1 MASLIK
7 IRRDS
12 STNWTAINPVLA
24 IGEPGYETN
33 TKLLK
38 IGDGESQWSALPYS
52 SGSLDETDPIFSAS
66 PAGSITSTNI
76 TNWDTAY
83 DWGDHS
89 LAGYLTTYTESDP
102 VFTASAAAGI
112 TSTNITN
119 WDTAYGWGDHSL
131 AGYLTT
137 YTETDPV
144 FLASP
149 SSNITSTNI
158 TNWDTAYG
166 WGDHSLAGYL
176 TTETNNLSSAVTW
189 VNVPNANITESS
201 VTQHQAALSITES
214 QITDLQSYLTSYT
227 ETDTLA
233 TVTGRGATTATAI
246 SLTNSTASTSTS
258 TGALIV
264 TGGVGIA
271 GNLNVGGTV
280 TLSAATNT
288 ITTSGN
294 GQLNIR
300 TTDRTD
306 SFSRNILITTG
317 SSTTSTSGDII
328 IATGMPAAGEQ
339 SGDISLTPS
348 NSTQVSGNVTVRGGD
363 STGPAGAVGGGSLA
377 GRGGNITIR
386 GGDNTYT
393 ETVGQMDG
401 GDVYIT
407 GGSISNTSSDTFA
420 VKNPGS
426 VYINAGTSGTGGTI
440 NAGSIYIGD
449 ATPSGTF
456 DPIAIRIGNS
466 LITTRIFS
474 ATNITNETAST
485 SASTGALT
493 VSGGA
498 GIGENLNVGGNL
510 VVTGDLTINGTTTTI
525 NATTITVDDK
535 NIELGSVATPTN
547 TTADGGGIT
556 LKGSTDK
563 TFNWVNASSAWTSSE
578 HLNLLTG
585 KEYKINNTTVLSS
598 TQVLGKGFTNA
609 AGEIVTTDG
618 TQTLSNKTLS
628 GGSASN
634 LTGLGFQTGTVID
647 EFSTDSTL
655 SGDSNSAVPTEAA
668 VKGYVDTALSG
679 YIVSEADT
687 LATVTGR
694 GATTGTDITLGNGTT
709 TSNTYFGASTTNYLI
724 SSGNGSMR
732 FKTKDQTTTSG
743 KNIHLE
749 GGNTSSPDSFAGSI
763 LLNAGNGTGTDGEGG
778 SVSAE
783 GGDGT
788 FAGGITLTGGTSNA
802 LFSGTST
809 GGSITIKGGV
819 SSVTSGAAVGGSVT
833 IQGGG
838 SPFADGATKIG
849 GDVYIS
855 GGGISGSNTIRYG
868 NIYVGATQSGSSSG
882 TQEVHIG
889 NAGSKNYLK
898 GITEY
903 STSTEVLN
911 TKTGATGTVV
921 HNFTEGNI
929 WYHSSIA
936 ANFTSNFTNIPTTN
950 NRTIVCTLILNQGS
964 TAYVPNAV
972 QIDGVAQTINWTGSV
987 GVPAGDAN
995 DVNIAT
1001 FVLIRQS
1008 STWQVLGSIVNNP
1021 AAPSASTLQD
1031 VTTAGASTSN
1041 AVSITNATAS
1051 TSTTTGALT
1060 VAGGVGIGGSIYTGS
1075 TLYGTANTFNIAAA
1089 PGAGLGGNG
1098 KNITISSGAAP
1109 DTGTDAGT
1117 ITLQGGAG
1125 FTGSSTAGNINIIGG
1140 DAPFLGLGGSIT
1152 LTAGLGN
1159 SGGTAGK
1166 VLINRNTASTS
1177 TTTGAL
1183 VVSGGV
1189 GIAGDLFVGGAIAGY
1204 APLNSPIFEGTA
1216 QLEAAT
1222 FTGTVTMQQSVEKF
1236 VNPGIVAGAVAL
1248 NFTEAAV
1255 SVITP
1260 DNSNF
1265 TADIFNVPTT
1275 NNRTISLALILVQG
1289 ATAYIPNAVLIN
1301 GSSQTIL
1308 WQGGAA
1314 PTGNANK
1321 RDIVSFTLIRKDSA
1335 WTVLG
1340 SLSTYG

>member
-66 PAGSITSTNI
+66 PAGSITTANI
-76 TNWDTAY
+76 NDWDTAY
-83 DWGDHS
+83 DWGDHAS
-89 LAGYLTTYTESDP
+89 AGYLTTYNETDP

-119 WDTAYGWGDHSL
+119 WNTAYGWGDHSL
-131 AGYLTT
+131 AGYLTSF
-137 YTETDPV
+137 TETDPV
-144 FLASP
+144 FTASAAAG
-149 SSNITSTNI
+149 ITSTNI
-158 TNWDTAYG
+158 TNWNTAYG
-166 WGDHSLAGYL
+166 WGDHSVAGYL
-176 TTETNNLSSAVTW
+176 TSF
-189 VNVPNANITESS
+189 
-201 VTQHQAALSITES
+201 
-214 QITDLQSYLTSYT
+214 T

-246 SLTNSTASTSTS
+246 SITNNTVSTSTS
-258 TGALIV
+258 TGALTVAGGVGIAGNLNV
-264 TGGVGIA
+264 GGDKITINTPALNNGGIQLESDGSFVGRVGIGSFIASNGTSNDIGIYSQSNILFSTGAGAAERVRIDHDDSNVQVKFATGSTSTTTGALTVAGGVGIA

-474 ATNITNETAST
+474 ATNISNETAST

-510 VVTGDLTINGTTTTI
+510 VVTGDLSINGTTTTI

-556 LKGSTDK
+556 LKGATDK

-628 GGSASN
+628 GSALSN
-634 LTGLGFQTGTVID
+634 ISGMGFQLGVVID
-647 EFSTDSTL
+647 EFSTDTTFID
-655 SGDSNSAVPTEAA
+655 DSDSIVPTQAA
-668 VKGYVDTALSG
+668 VKGYVDTAVSG
-679 YIVSEADT
+679 VTATSVGLGNVTNESKATMFTDPTFTGDTTTAKIIVDNSYLT
-687 LATVTGR
+687 FTPGYGIFPSGGLAT
-694 GATTGTDITLGNGTT
+694 GNLLFYNDSIRYSVNGDEKFIL
-709 TSNTYFGASTTNYLI
+709 SN
-724 SSGNGSMR
+724 
-732 FKTKDQTTTSG
+732 
-743 KNIHLE
+743 
-749 GGNTSSPDSFAGSI
+749 
-763 LLNAGNGTGTDGEGG
+763 
-778 SVSAE
+778 
-783 GGDGT
+783 DGT
-788 FAGGITLTGGTSNA
+788 L
-802 LFSGTST
+802 
-809 GGSITIKGGV
+809 
-819 SSVTSGAAVGGSVT
+819 T
-833 IQGGG
+833 IQQT
-838 SPFADGATKIG
+838 AEK
-849 GDVYIS
+849 
-855 GGGISGSNTIRYG
+855 
-868 NIYVGATQSGSSSG
+868 
-882 TQEVHIG
+882 
-889 NAGSKNYLK
+889 
-898 GITEY
+898 
-903 STSTEVLN
+903 LN
-911 TKTGATGTVV
+911 TKTSATGTVV
-921 HNFTEGNI
+921 HNFSTGAI
-929 WYHSSIA
+929 WYHSSISDDFT
-936 ANFTSNFTNIPTTN
+936 ANFTNVPTTD
-950 NRTIVCTLILNQGS
+950 NRSIICTLILNQGA

-972 QIDGVAQTINWTGSV
+972 QIDGVAQTINWIGSA
-987 GVPAGDAN
+987 GVPVGDAN

-1008 STWQVLGSIVNNP
+1008 NTWQVLGSIVNNP
-1021 AAPSASTLQD
+1021 SSSGAVGTLQD

-1051 TSTTTGALT
+1051 TSTTTGAL
-1060 VAGGVGIGGSIYTGS
+1060 VVSGGVGISENLTVGGNIKLKSDGS
-1075 TLYGTANTFNIAAA
+1075 TSLSVDAASFANAISLSHNTVDAYIDIGKGNLNIR
-1089 PGAGLGGNG
+1089 
-1098 KNITISSGAAP
+1098 TIQGSKSVII
-1109 DTGTDAGT
+1109 TGTTAT
-1117 ITLQGGAG
+1117 
-1125 FTGSSTAGNINIIGG
+1125 SS
-1140 DAPFLGLGGSIT
+1140 S
-1152 LTAGLGN
+1152 
-1159 SGGTAGK
+1159 
-1166 VLINRNTASTS
+1166 
-1177 TTTGAL
+1177 TTGAL
-1183 VVSGGV
+1183 TVAGGV

-1204 APLNSPIFEGTA
+1204 APLDSPS
-1216 QLEAAT
+1216 
-1222 FTGTVTMQQSVEKF
+1222 FTGTTLTAGSVLFTNQDPGNTGTDTVTAPYIEASLGIYASFFTNIFGDIAIGPSGDNTGVINFQRQAVFQQTSEVLNTKTSATGPVEHDF
-1236 VNPGIVAGAVAL
+1236 ETGAIWYHSSISA
-1248 NFTEAAV
+1248 
-1255 SVITP
+1255 
-1260 DNSNF
+1260 NF
-1265 TADIFNVPTT
+1265 TANFTRVPTT
-1275 NNRTISLALILVQG
+1275 DNRTISLALILVQG
-1289 ATAYIPNAVLIN
+1289 TTAYIPNAVQI
-1301 GSSQTIL
+1301 GGAAQTIL
-1308 WQGGAA
+1308 WQGGTA

-1321 RDIVSFTLIRKDSA
+1321 TDIVSFTLLRTGSA